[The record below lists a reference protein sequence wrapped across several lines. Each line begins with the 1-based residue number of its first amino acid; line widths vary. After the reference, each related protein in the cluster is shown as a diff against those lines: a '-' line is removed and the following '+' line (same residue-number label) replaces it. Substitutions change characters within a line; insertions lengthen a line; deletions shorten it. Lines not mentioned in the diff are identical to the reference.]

1 MNNFNLLLIH
11 ESHLTYYNIVQLYD
25 LRCKINLYVNS
36 SNKLIVQK
44 VLNLIDDKILDKPN
58 GKILIDNLNNI
69 SRLKLELYI
78 TNINDT
84 SNINDINDYERNNKL
99 IELFSSINNC
109 EKILDFEHDSMLT
122 YKQVLLKNYLIFM
135 KSVNY
140 LKENILLCNLK
151 IS

>member
-84 SNINDINDYERNNKL
+84 GNVNDINDYERNNKL